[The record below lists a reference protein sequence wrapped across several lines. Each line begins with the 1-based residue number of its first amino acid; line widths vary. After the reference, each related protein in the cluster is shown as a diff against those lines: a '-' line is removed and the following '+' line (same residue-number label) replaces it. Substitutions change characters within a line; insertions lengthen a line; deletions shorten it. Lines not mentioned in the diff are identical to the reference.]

1 MRSAGLVLVL
11 GLAACAA
18 RAHGPAWPKM
28 AEREVD
34 GGESLAPRQ
43 ASVVADATPAAADA
57 KPEVSDDATPEAKP
71 ADATEDA
78 EPTLGEPVIAPEEV
92 INIDDIVIEI
102 DDDD

>member
-43 ASVVADATPAAADA
+43 PSVIA
-57 KPEVSDDATPEAKP
+57 EAKP
-71 ADATEDA
+71 DVAPKPAVGADTEAAPAATTGDA
-78 EPTLGEPVIAPEEV
+78 QPTLGEPVIAPEEV
-92 INIDDIVIEI
+92 IEVDDIIIEI
-102 DDDD
+102 NDDDDD